1 MRAYT
6 SLWLIRMLTFEVN
19 ELLKNAQR
27 DAHKRKG
34 ARWSLQQ
41 FTERAN

>member
-27 DAHKRKG
+27 
-34 ARWSLQQ
+34 
-41 FTERAN
+41 ERAN